1 MSLPGSSLLA
11 SASRSCAGEVARGA
25 VQGPTS
31 QSGQHTG
38 KSQKPSPGLAKPEAA
53 RPPQSAQPAPPT
65 RRADST
71 VGGAMLGGRLWPR
84 SHSLR
89 EGGSV

>member
-25 VQGPTS
+25 VQGATS
-31 QSGQHTG
+31 QLGQHTG

-71 VGGAMLGGRLWPR
+71 VGGAVLGGRLWLR

-89 EGGSV
+89 GGGSV